1 MLRTLW
7 SAYKHTPPWLKG
19 AVRRGAAV
27 MRLAL
32 RPFVSAV
39 RMDGFRMHLDLRD
52 NASIR
57 YLRWG
62 DAYERDLRTLFLQL
76 VGANPGALVVDVG
89 ASYGPYAL
97 AAAALS
103 RYVPVQRI
111 IAIEPDERCYQALQR
126 SVRDNGFQGVMM
138 CLHALAGDVSGTALL
153 IGSEAASTSNRSFQ
167 SSEESGVFVRGKTTS
182 MPVIRLDTEIPR
194 LLPGSP
200 RKLVVKLDV
209 EGSETR
215 VLRGFQHLLRET
227 PGVALLF
234 EIYPIGMHEV
244 GFDVEDLLSVVE
256 PLPWDRRAV
265 REGES
270 MQSFPD
276 RESFSAFMRAY
287 YASNVAQSAAV
298 DVILL
303 RGLDMPASSPIQ
315 ETK

>member
-1 MLRTLW
+1 MLRALW
-7 SAYKHTPPWLKG
+7 SAYTHTPPWLKG
-19 AVRRGAAV
+19 AARRGAAV
-27 MRLAL
+27 IRLAL
-32 RPFVSAV
+32 RPFVSTV

-57 YLRWG
+57 YLHWG
-62 DAYERDLRTLFLQL
+62 DAYERDLRMLFLRL

-89 ASYGPYAL
+89 ASYGAYAL

-103 RYVPVQRI
+103 RYVPVERI

-126 SVRDNGFQGVMM
+126 SVRDNGFQGVMT
-138 CLHALAGDVSGTALL
+138 CIHALAGDITGTALL

-182 MPVIRLDTEIPR
+182 MPVIRLDSEIPR
-194 LLPGSP
+194 RLPSSP
-200 RKLVVKLDV
+200 KKLIVKLDV

-215 VLRGFQHLLRET
+215 VLRGSQQLLRET
-227 PGVALLF
+227 PGVALMF
-234 EIYPIGMHEV
+234 EFYPLGMHEV
-244 GFDVEDLLSVVE
+244 GFDVEDLLRVMES
-256 PLPWDRRAV
+256 LPWDSRAV

-270 MQSFPD
+270 MRSFTD
-276 RESFSAFMRAY
+276 RESFSAFLRAY
-287 YASNVAQSAAV
+287 YASNIAQSAAV

-303 RGLDMPASSPIQ
+303 RGLGMPASSPIQ